1 MSKYLIRH
9 YISAD
14 FIAEKVINETEIELE
29 KNNLKQNS
37 IPDGSFSFVMV
48 QQSGKVNN
56 TTYEKYDEIIRD
68 SNKERISNK

>member
-1 MSKYLIRH
+1 MSKYLVRH